1 MTDNKDNKDK
11 KVIKPDNNIKKINT
25 DENPDENPDMLY
37 NLYTSFVKD
46 NWKSYILY
54 LITLISLPLQSVA
67 MPHYY
72 GEIINSLKDKNIAKS
87 TSLFVLLLGIWILI
101 QAFSIGISYVDNY
114 IWPKFHSYIRQ
125 FFFDLIVKRYNQ
137 NYQELKI
144 GNILTK
150 LIKLPWILDD
160 ISNQIQR
167 FLLTNSILIIANFV
181 YLFKHHY
188 SLGFMYLGCILVV
201 FIMARLYFNTC
212 NSNIKK
218 VEHLY
223 DECHEEIEDTLQNL
237 LSIYTARKIPDE
249 SQRIADIN
257 EKTRAEQ
264 YKSGICNR
272 KFRIY
277 FSIINIFLFLALNY
291 VSYKLFI
298 TKKINVSSLVSIFI
312 LNYTILGS
320 LMGLYESSK
329 DFMSLRSHIE
339 LIEKFINDLPKCNT
353 SKQLKKISTP
363 DKLDIIFK
371 DVEYTPIGSTQKIYD
386 KFNLRI
392 YPKTNIAII
401 GAISSGKTTAMK
413 LLSRLQA
420 FQKGDIFINGISIN
434 EIDINDLREKIVFIP
449 QHPKLF
455 NRTLEENLT
464 YGLPANI
471 TSENILNFMK
481 INGFIEL
488 EQLFRKRLHD
498 KVGKTG
504 ENFSGGAKSMIW
516 FCRAAMKPASILI
529 IDEPLAALDV
539 VSKKN
544 VTKMINILKKDK
556 SIIVITHDM
565 ELTKDMDRI
574 IEFDKGKIINDI
586 TQNSNSNN
594 NNNNGKKQR

>member
-1 MTDNKDNKDK
+1 MPETKTVEDAETIRSKEKMTNLLNSNKS
-11 KVIKPDNNIKKINT
+11 T
-25 DENPDENPDMLY
+25 MLY
-37 NLYTSFVKD
+37 DLYTSFLKD
-46 NWKSYILY
+46 NWQSYSLY

-72 GEIINSLKDKNIAKS
+72 GEIINSLKDENLIKS
-87 TSLFVLLLGIWILI
+87 RKFFIILLGIWIVI
-101 QAFSIGISYVDNY
+101 QCFSIGISLVDNY
-114 IWPKFHSYIRQ
+114 IWPKFHAYIRQ
-125 FFFDLIVKRYNQ
+125 FFFSLIVNRYNQ

-144 GNILTK
+144 GSILTK

-160 ISNQIQR
+160 ITNQIQR
-167 FLLTNSILIIANFV
+167 FLLTNSILIISNFI
-181 YLFKHHY
+181 YLYRHHY
-188 SLGFMYLGCILVV
+188 SLGFMYLGCILIV

-212 NSNIKK
+212 NENIKK
-218 VEHLY
+218 VENLY

-237 LSIYTARKIPDE
+237 LSIYTARKIPE
-249 SQRIADIN
+249 EQQRISDIN

-264 YKSGICNR
+264 YKSGVCNR

-277 FSIINIFLFLALNY
+277 FSIINVVLFLALNY
-291 VSYKLFI
+291 VSYKLYL
-298 TKKINVSSLVSIFI
+298 TKKITVSSLVSIFI

-339 LIEKFINDLPKCNT
+339 LIEKFINELPKCDNS
-353 SKQLKKISTP
+353 SKNEKIP
-363 DKLDIIFK
+363 NPGALDIVFK
-371 DVEYTPIGSTQKIYD
+371 DIEYTPIGSKVKIYD

-392 YPKTNIAII
+392 QSKTNIAII

-413 LLSRLQA
+413 LLSRLQL
-420 FQKGDIFINGISIN
+420 FQKGNIYINGVSIN
-434 EIDINDLREKIVFIP
+434 DIDINDLREKIVFIP

-464 YGLPANI
+464 YGLPKDI
-471 TSENILNFMK
+471 TAETILTFMK
-481 INGFIEL
+481 ANGFNEL
-488 EQLFRKRLHD
+488 ETLFRSRLHD

-516 FCRAAMKPASILI
+516 FCRAAMKPSSILI

-539 VSKKN
+539 ISKQN

-556 SIIVITHDM
+556 AIIVITHDM
-565 ELTKDMDRI
+565 ELTRDMDRI
-574 IEFDKGKIINDI
+574 IEFEKGKIIKDI
-586 TQNSNSNN
+586 IQNKSNRR
-594 NNNNGKKQR
+594 QQH

>member
-1 MTDNKDNKDK
+1 MPETKTVEDAETIRSKEKMTNLLNSNKS
-11 KVIKPDNNIKKINT
+11 T
-25 DENPDENPDMLY
+25 MLY
-37 NLYTSFVKD
+37 DLYTSFLKD
-46 NWKSYILY
+46 NWQSYSLY

-72 GEIINSLKDKNIAKS
+72 GEIINSLKDENLIKS
-87 TSLFVLLLGIWILI
+87 RKFFIILLGIWIVI
-101 QAFSIGISYVDNY
+101 QCFSIGISLVDNY
-114 IWPKFHSYIRQ
+114 IWPKFHAYIRQ
-125 FFFDLIVKRYNQ
+125 FFFSLIVNRYNQ

-144 GNILTK
+144 GTILTK

-160 ISNQIQR
+160 ITNQIQR
-167 FLLTNSILIIANFV
+167 FLLTNSILIISNFI
-181 YLFKHHY
+181 YLYRHHY
-188 SLGFMYLGCILVV
+188 SLGFMYLGCILIV

-212 NSNIKK
+212 NENIKK
-218 VEHLY
+218 VENLY

-237 LSIYTARKIPDE
+237 LSIYTARKIPE
-249 SQRIADIN
+249 EQQRISDIN

-264 YKSGICNR
+264 YKSGVCNR

-277 FSIINIFLFLALNY
+277 FSIINVVLFLALNY
-291 VSYKLFI
+291 VSYKLYL
-298 TKKINVSSLVSIFI
+298 TKKITVSSLVSIFI

-339 LIEKFINDLPKCNT
+339 LIEKFINELPKCDNS
-353 SKQLKKISTP
+353 SKNEKIP
-363 DKLDIIFK
+363 NPGALDIVFK
-371 DVEYTPIGSTQKIYD
+371 DIEYTPIGSKVKIYD

-392 YPKTNIAII
+392 QSKTNIAII

-413 LLSRLQA
+413 LLSRLQL
-420 FQKGDIFINGISIN
+420 FQKGNIYINGVSIN
-434 EIDINDLREKIVFIP
+434 DIDINDLREKIVFIP

-464 YGLPANI
+464 YGLPKDI
-471 TSENILNFMK
+471 TAETILTFMK
-481 INGFIEL
+481 ANGFNEL
-488 EQLFRKRLHD
+488 ETLFRSRLHD

-516 FCRAAMKPASILI
+516 FCRAAMKPSSILI

-539 VSKKN
+539 TSKQN

-556 SIIVITHDM
+556 AIIVITHDM
-565 ELTKDMDRI
+565 ELTRDMDRI
-574 IEFDKGKIINDI
+574 IEFEKGKIIKDI
-586 TQNSNSNN
+586 IQNKSNRR
-594 NNNNGKKQR
+594 QQH